1 MKSLMKTHRNVIL
14 ISVAGFI
21 ISFFLILSMLVGIFQ
36 LTSNSCNGNPSG
48 VSLIGNVSGGDVNGN
63 DKKIFDYFVQKEG
76 FSGAGAAAAVG
87 NAYAESG
94 YDPKADNGNHVGI
107 FQWSTGDRL
116 SGGGFIHSSADYT
129 LENEL
134 KLASYE
140 LSHKYS
146 SVKSKVGHASD
157 PQEAAVIWQ
166 NEYEVAPGQATEKRK
181 AAAQEAYRRF
191 GGENISAND
200 SLLGNIVAAGEA
212 GANADA
218 ASGEACPNGGS
229 GEGSSDMVSI
239 AKKLLGYFTY
249 SYARPVLPAT
259 MSNPSSHDVGDVRR
273 DGTTD
278 CSGFVWLV
286 CYLAGYKVPGGGWY
300 TGSMYTDATGPHQY
314 LKQVDESSAK
324 AGDIVVCGGP
334 ASSGQGGHTAIL
346 AENWHGKD
354 TKIINEGGGGDNV
367 NEHTFSWA
375 FGSLGDDQRIF
386 CEPVAKN

>member
-1 MKSLMKTHRNVIL
+1 MI
-14 ISVAGFI
+14 G
-21 ISFFLILSMLVGIFQ
+21 GIFQ
-36 LTSNSCNGNPSG
+36 LTSNNCGGDSNNMAPIGDISG
-48 VSLIGNVSGGDVNGN
+48 ADVNGN

-76 FSGAGAAAAVG
+76 FSGAGAAATVG

-94 YDPKADNGNHVGI
+94 YDPKANNGNHVGI
-107 FQWSTGDRL
+107 FQWSTADRL
-116 SGGGFIHSSADYT
+116 VGGGFIHSSADYT

-181 AAAQEAYRRF
+181 IAALEAYRRF

-200 SLLGNIVAAGEA
+200 SLLGNIVAAGES
-212 GANADA
+212 GENADA
-218 ASGEACPNGGS
+218 SSGQACPNGS
-229 GEGSSDMVSI
+229 AGEGDGSMVEI
-239 AKKLLGYFTY
+239 AKKLLGYF
-249 SYARPVLPAT
+249 SYAFARPVLQNT
-259 MSNPSSHDVGDVRR
+259 MSNTNSHDISDVRR
-273 DGTTD
+273 DGQTD

-286 CYLAGYKVPGGGWY
+286 CYLAGYKVPNGGWY
-300 TGSMYTDATGPHQY
+300 TGSMYQDATGPHQY

-334 ASSGQGGHTAIL
+334 GSTGAGGHTAIL

-367 NEHTFSWA
+367 NEHTFEWS

>member
-1 MKSLMKTHRNVIL
+1 MKSLTRTHRTIVITG
-14 ISVAGFI
+14 IVSFI
-21 ISFFLILSMLVGIFQ
+21 LFIFLIISMLVGIFQ
-36 LTSNSCNGNPSG
+36 LTSNNCGSNSDG
-48 VSLIGNVSGGDVNGN
+48 VASLSNVSTSDVNGN
-63 DKKIFDYFVQKEG
+63 DKKIFDFFVQKEG

-87 NAYAESG
+87 NALIEST

-107 FQWSTGDRL
+107 FQWGTGDRL
-116 SGGGFIHSSADYT
+116 RAGNIINSPADYT

-134 KLASYE
+134 KLADYE
-140 LSHKYS
+140 LNHNYRG
-146 SVKSKVGHASD
+146 VKDKVGHASD
-157 PQEAAVIWQ
+157 PQSASLIWQ
-166 NEYEVAPGQATEKRK
+166 NEYEVAPGQATEKRQ
-181 AAAQEAYRRF
+181 AASQEAYRRF

-212 GANADA
+212 GANSDA
-218 ASGEACPNGGS
+218 SSGQTCSNGGS

-259 MSNPSSHDVGDVRR
+259 MNNPNSHDVNDVKR

-286 CYLAGYKVPGGGWY
+286 CYLAGYKVPAGGWY

-367 NEHTFSWA
+367 NEHTFEWS

>member
-1 MKSLMKTHRNVIL
+1 MKTHRNVIL
-14 ISVAGFI
+14 FSIVGFI

-36 LTSNSCNGNPSG
+36 LTSNSCNGNSNG

-76 FSGAGAAAAVG
+76 FSGAGAAAVVG

-116 SGGGFIHSSADYT
+116 GGGGFIHSSADYT

-212 GANADA
+212 GVNTDA
-218 ASGEACPNGGS
+218 ASGETCPNGGS

-259 MSNPSSHDVGDVRR
+259 MSNPNSHDVGDVRR

-286 CYLAGYKVPGGGWY
+286 CYLAGYKVPSGGWY

-367 NEHTFSWA
+367 NEHTFAWS